1 MTLLHTLQ
9 STRALARWVLLCWC
23 LVLGVAVAAPLV
35 QPVNTMQVCTT
46 SGGMAMPDGDS
57 PAPTLGHHLDCVLCL
72 GAGAPPS
79 ALPSADAPPAAATA
93 APWAPAVLAVHS
105 ASAAPPPGRGPP
117 AA

>member
-1 MTLLHTLQ
+1 MTLLHTLR

-35 QPVNTMQVCTT
+35 QPVNTMQVCTA
-46 SGGMAMPDGDS
+46 SGSMAMPDGDA

-79 ALPSADAPPAAATA
+79 ALPSTGTAPDAVTTALWVAAA
-93 APWAPAVLAVHS
+93 LAVHS
-105 ASAAPPPGRGPP
+105 PSAAPPPGRGPP
-117 AA
+117 TA